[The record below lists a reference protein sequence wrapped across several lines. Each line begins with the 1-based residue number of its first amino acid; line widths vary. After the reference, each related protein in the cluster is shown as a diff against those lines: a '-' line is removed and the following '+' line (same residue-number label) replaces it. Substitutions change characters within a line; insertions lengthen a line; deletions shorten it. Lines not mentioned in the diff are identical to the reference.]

1 MKRFLVILA
10 FAALACSCEIPFS
23 IKDISEPRFMIQCMP
38 VPGDD
43 AFLLNIAYANPA
55 YGEKRVG
62 LYPFK
67 SADVKVEVNGKTLDC
82 SKLEWEQDGDN
93 HFTFIK
99 AGLKPGDNVS
109 VTVKGEKMPT
119 ASGSTTVPDYPA
131 ISSITLDRLEPNDT
145 TEARRI
151 TVKMA
156 QAPRDDEY
164 YGLNITVYQEFYS
177 VKMDMVPPFI
187 KIDTTG
193 YQYSRT
199 ASPTLSMTDM
209 NNLDLDAF
217 AQVQYVYGY
226 LANDNLATDR
236 YSPVT
241 LLTGKQFDG
250 DSYSFTIN
258 GNADIFGF
266 LDYLPTDP
274 DEGEPEEPVEQE
286 GGEQLTDV
294 DPEDP
299 EEPEDPDVPEFSY
312 PIGSKTWYFV
322 NLYHL
327 SDESYNYCKAQY
339 LMEFNML
346 SNFGVTPPNFTYS
359 NVRDGLGIVGG
370 VAYKPWE
377 KFPDPDNKEPEI
389 PSMEEL
395 MKALADYYNSLITNE
410 ETGPI
415 EN

>member
-156 QAPRDDEY
+156 QAPRYDEY

-322 NLYHL
+322 NVYHL

-377 KFPDPDNKEPEI
+377 KFPDPDNPEPEI